1 MQVHVTWRDTGNA
14 LLNQWESLGA
24 QAMSD
29 IQHNKYMTRKKYA
42 VCNVK
47 YPVKD
52 TLPIKYLNLNYV
64 LSKQIGSA
72 GICYD

>member
-1 MQVHVTWRDTGNA
+1 
-14 LLNQWESLGA
+14 
-24 QAMSD
+24 
-29 IQHNKYMTRKKYA
+29 MTRKKYA

-72 GICYD
+72 GICYDWASFCLLFIYFFNCNFLAMHPI